1 MISEKVLKN
10 LSRSSWIRAMF
21 EEGEKLRKIYGADNV
36 YDFSIGN
43 PDVEPPLEVKEALRA
58 IIMED
63 KTGMHG
69 YMNNAGY
76 PIVREKVAEHLS
88 QETGVNIPKENVV
101 MSVGASGAL
110 NVVFKTLLNPEDE
123 VIVFAPY
130 FVEYGFIVDNHGGK
144 LVIVETDKESFLPDA
159 QLLSKYINPRTKA
172 IIINSPNNPTG
183 VIYDVDT
190 LEKIAGV
197 VEAKEKEFNTS
208 IYIIS
213 DEPYSKIVYDDAF
226 VPSILQIF
234 KNAIKVDSYSKSLS
248 LPGERIGYIIVS
260 PKIEDAPTIVN
271 GLIFCT
277 RTLGFVN
284 APALF
289 QRVIA
294 QALNAKVNTDEYKVR
309 RDFLHDKLTNI
320 GYTCVKPQGAFYL
333 FPKALIPDDVEFVRH
348 AVKYNLLLVPGS
360 GFGAPGYFRISYCV
374 AFQTIKNSIPAFE
387 KLYNDFK

>member
-1 MISEKVLKN
+1 MISKKVLKN

-21 EEGEKLRKIYGADNV
+21 EEGEKLRKIHGAKNV
-36 YDFSIGN
+36 FDFSIGN
-43 PDVEPPLEVKEALRA
+43 PDVEPPFEVKEALKN
-58 IIMED
+58 IIMDD

-76 PIVREKVAEHLS
+76 PLVREKVAKHLS
-88 QETGVNIPKENVV
+88 RENGMPILSGNVV

-144 LVIVETDKESFLPDA
+144 LVIVETDCDSFLPDPQILA
-159 QLLSKYINPRTKA
+159 EYINSKTKA

-183 VIYDVDT
+183 VIYDENT
-190 LEKIAGV
+190 LAKLAEVIKT
-197 VEAKEKEFNTS
+197 KEKQYNTS
-208 IYIIS
+208 IFIVS
-213 DEPYSKIVYDDAF
+213 DEPYSKIVYDDVK
-226 VPSILQIF
+226 VPSILKIF
-234 KNAIKVDSYSKSLS
+234 KNVIKVDSYSKSLS
-248 LPGERIGYIIVS
+248 LPGERIGYIVVS
-260 PKIEDAPTIVN
+260 PEIEDAAMIVN

-294 QALNAKVNTDEYKVR
+294 EALDAKVNTDEYKVR
-309 RDFLHDKLTNI
+309 RDFLHEKLTNI

-333 FPKALIPDDVEFVRH
+333 FPKSLIPDDIEFVRH
-348 AVKYNLLLVPGS
+348 AIKYNLLLVPGS

-374 AFQTIKNSIPAFE
+374 AFQTIKDSIPAFE
-387 KLYNDFK
+387 KLYNDFR

>member
-36 YDFSIGN
+36 FDFSIGN
-43 PDVEPPLEVKEALRA
+43 PDVEPPLEVKAALKN
-58 IIMED
+58 IILED
-63 KTGMHG
+63 KSGMHG

-76 PIVREKVAEHLS
+76 PVVREKVAKHLS
-88 QETGVNIPKENVV
+88 VETGVAISYENVV

-130 FVEYGFIVDNHGGK
+130 FVEYGFIVDNYNGK
-144 LVIVETDKESFLPDA
+144 LVIVETDRDSFLPDP
-159 QLLSKYINPRTKA
+159 QLLAKCINSKTKA

-183 VIYDVDT
+183 VVYDEDT
-190 LEKIAGV
+190 LSKLAIV
-197 VEAKEKEFNTS
+197 VKEKEKQYNTS
-208 IYIIS
+208 IFIVS
-213 DEPYSKIVYDDAF
+213 DEPYSKIVYDDVK

-234 KNAIKVDSYSKSLS
+234 KNVIKVDSYSKSLS
-248 LPGERIGYIIVS
+248 LPGERIGYIVVS
-260 PKIEDAPTIVN
+260 PKIDDAAMIVN

-294 QALNAKVNTDEYKVR
+294 ESLGAKVKTDEYKVR
-309 RDFLHDKLTNI
+309 RDFLYENLTNI
-320 GYTCVKPQGAFYL
+320 GYSCVKPKGAFYL
-333 FPKALIPDDVEFVRH
+333 FPKSLIPDDVEFVKH
-348 AVKYNLLLVPGS
+348 AIKYNLLLVPGS

-374 AFQTIKNSIPAFE
+374 AFQTIRNSVPAFE
-387 KLYNDFK
+387 KLFNDFR